1 MGHKYMRILILSPN
15 DPKVLKCGV
24 RAAKLREYLKKN
36 GVRTISLPGLDY
48 REVSI
53 SMVMNY
59 LKLLFFL
66 LTRRQDDLVL
76 IENERSAWVLKVFK
90 KLGFRLALDIRDN
103 RALQHSAYNVVADQ
117 EVMDTIKKVLLL
129 NIDMCD
135 FVFVVSESC
144 KELYPKKYH
153 NKIFVIEN
161 ASDPCLFQYKELPEE
176 LSVGFISGIAPG
188 RGTEFLIKA
197 GEIIK
202 EKVPGVKLYIAGTP
216 SKESEQY
223 YEKLKNKYESS
234 WVTFR
239 DDVFYSVNAGL
250 FFKDCYLTV
259 IPHPDHIHYNTT
271 IPVKVL
277 DSMACGRPV
286 VSTNCKETAKILNT
300 YHCGLVSD
308 FTEQDFA
315 GKITQLLLDREEA
328 TIMGKNG
335 RRIVEDIYNW
345 DNMARKIIHYTSG
358 QAA

>member
-1 MGHKYMRILILSPN
+1 MKILILSPN

-24 RAAKLREYLKKN
+24 RAAKLREYLEKN

-48 REVSI
+48 RKVSI

-66 LTRRQDDLVL
+66 LTRRQGDLVL
-76 IENERSAWVLKVFK
+76 IENERSAWMLRVFK

-117 EVMDTIKKVLLL
+117 EVMDTIKKVLLQ

-153 NKIFVIEN
+153 NKISVIEN
-161 ASDPCLFQYKELPEE
+161 AADPLLFKYSKLPKE

-188 RGTEFLIKA
+188 RGIEFLIKA

-216 SKESEQY
+216 SKESKQY
-223 YEKLKNKYESS
+223 YEKLRNKYESS
-234 WVTFR
+234 WITFR
-239 DDVFYSVNAGL
+239 DDVFYSINADQ
-250 FFKDCYLTV
+250 FFKNCYLTV

-286 VSTNCKETAKILNT
+286 VSTNCKETAGILNS

-308 FTEQDFA
+308 FTVQDFA
-315 GKITQLLLDREEA
+315 EKITQLLLNRGEA
-328 TIMGKNG
+328 AIMGRNG
-335 RRIVEDIYNW
+335 RRVVEDIYNW
-345 DNMARKIIHYTSG
+345 DNMAKKIIHYTRE
-358 QAA
+358 

>member
-1 MGHKYMRILILSPN
+1 MRILILSPKE
-15 DPKVLKCGV
+15 PKVLKCGV
-24 RAAKLREYLKKN
+24 RAAKLHEYLRKN

-53 SMVMNY
+53 SMVRNY
-59 LKLLFFL
+59 FKLLFFL

-76 IENERSAWVLKVFK
+76 IENERSVWMLRVFK

-103 RALQHSAYNVVADQ
+103 RALQHSAYNVVTDQ
-117 EVMDTIKKVLLL
+117 EMMDAVERVLLQ

-144 KELYPKKYH
+144 KELYPRKYH
-153 NKIFVIEN
+153 YKIFVIEN
-161 ASDPCLFQYKELPEE
+161 ASDPCLFQYAELPEE

-188 RGTEFLIKA
+188 RGIEFLFRV
-197 GEIIK
+197 GELIK
-202 EKVPGVKLYIAGTP
+202 EKVPDVKLYIAGAP
-216 SKESEQY
+216 SMDSNQY
-223 YEKLKNKYESS
+223 YEKLKNRYKSS
-234 WVTFR
+234 WITFR
-239 DDVFYSVNAGL
+239 DDIFYSVNASQ
-250 FFKDCYLTV
+250 FIKDCYLTV

-286 VSTNCKETAKILNT
+286 VSTNGKETAGILNA

-315 GKITQLLLDREEA
+315 EKITQLLLDREGA
-328 TIMGKNG
+328 AIMGRNG
-335 RRIVEDIYNW
+335 RRIVEDVYNW
-345 DNMARKIIHYTSG
+345 DNMSRKIIQYTS
-358 QAA
+358 